1 MTKRPHFVSSNVKVP
16 IAGPTPLALM
26 ELTVVRMVAPYA
38 AAVASERM
46 NVEMISN
53 LKLILLFTIVF
64 DSVASLG
71 AGLRSKSQQ
80 KCNL

>member
-1 MTKRPHFVSSNVKVP
+1 
-16 IAGPTPLALM
+16 
-26 ELTVVRMVAPYA
+26 LTVVRMVAPYA
-38 AAVASERM
+38 VAVASERM

-53 LKLILLFTIVF
+53 LKLILLFTIVL

-71 AGLRSKSQQ
+71 AGLRSESQQ

>member
-1 MTKRPHFVSSNVKVP
+1 
-16 IAGPTPLALM
+16 
-26 ELTVVRMVAPYA
+26 LTVVRMVAPYA

-53 LKLILLFTIVF
+53 LKLILLFTIVL

-80 KCNL
+80 RRNL